1 MSDRD
6 DDRHAPDLDDPDA
19 PATAEEI
26 AASERL
32 RDALEGALAGGV
44 VAPGAPA
51 GAGPNSSSPELEL
64 ALSLRAAW
72 QPGSLSADESH
83 AVLDAVPSAEEQ
95 ELAATLREALAA
107 RREPRVTDP
116 REVQLAHA
124 LRSAFAP
131 ASIDAAEHAA
141 MIDAA
146 LARMPAAAAREA
158 ARVVPLRRNVVV
170 RVAFGAVAGGL
181 ALAAS
186 IVFVVTSAPLHSSE
200 APLAKARTT
209 QPLFSEPFKPGE
221 ASARIDRIASARA
234 SDFRDNR
241 FSKWGVR

>member
-19 PATAEEI
+19 PATAEEV

-32 RDALEGALAGGV
+32 RDALDGALAGLGV
-44 VAPGAPA
+44 IPDAAAAPEDATG
-51 GAGPNSSSPELEL
+51 SPELEL

-95 ELAATLREALAA
+95 ELAAVLREALDA
-107 RREPRVTDP
+107 RREPRLTDP
-116 REVQLAHA
+116 RDVQLAHA

-131 ASIDAAEHAA
+131 AAIDGAEHTA
-141 MIDAA
+141 MIETA
-146 LARMPAAAAREA
+146 LAKMPATAAREA
-158 ARVVPLRRNVVV
+158 ARVVPMRRGVVV
-170 RVAFGAVAGGL
+170 RVAFGAFAGGL
-181 ALAAS
+181 AVAAS

-200 APLAKARTT
+200 APLAKTRTT

-241 FSKWGVR
+241 FTKWGVR